1 VTASGNAGTLRGVAA
16 LVRAGLVAAERAE
29 ALEAVAARYAVAVPP
44 ALAALIDPAAAAD
57 PIGRQI
63 LPDEAE
69 LHLAAHERADPI
81 GDAAHTPLPGI
92 VHRYPD
98 RVLLTPSF
106 ACAVYCRFCFRR
118 ERVGGAEALGAE
130 ILGPAALA
138 AALAYIRERPEI
150 REVILTGGDPLM
162 LAPRRLGEIVAALDA
177 MPHLE
182 VIRIHSR
189 VPVAAPERVS
199 RELLAAL
206 TTDTALFLAVHANHP
221 REFSPAARTALR
233 RLNAA
238 GVALLGQSVL
248 LAGVND
254 EAATLEALMRGF
266 LANRVKPYYLHQL
279 DAAPGTARFRVPLE
293 RGQALM
299 RGLLGRLSGLGQPS
313 YVLDIPD
320 GYGKSP
326 VGPGYLAADGREIAD
341 WRGGRHRL

>member
-1 VTASGNAGTLRGVAA
+1 MSAGGDSGATLRDIAA
-16 LVRAGLVAAERAE
+16 LVRAGLVAADRAE
-29 ALEAVAARYAVAVPP
+29 ALAKVAARYPLAVPP
-44 ALAALIDPAAAAD
+44 AFAALIDPGAAD
-57 PIGRQI
+57 DPIARQI

-69 LHLAAHERADPI
+69 LTLAASERADPI
-81 GDAAHTPLPGI
+81 GDAAHAPLPGI

-118 ERVGGAEALGAE
+118 ERVGGAEALGPE
-130 ILGPAALA
+130 ALA
-138 AALAYIRERPEI
+138 AALAYIGERPEI

-177 MPHLE
+177 MPQLE

-189 VPVAAPERVS
+189 VPVVAPERLTS
-199 RELLAAL
+199 DLLAAL
-206 TTDTALFLAVHANHP
+206 TSETALFLAVHANHP
-221 REFSPAARTALR
+221 REFSPAARAALR
-233 RLNAA
+233 RLSAA

-254 EAATLEALMRGF
+254 DEATLAALMRAF

-279 DAAPGTARFRVPLE
+279 DAAPGTARFRVPIE

-299 RGLLGRLSGLGQPS
+299 RSLLGRVSGLALPA
-313 YVLDIPD
+313 YVLDIPG

-326 VGPGYLAADGREIAD
+326 VGPGYLSGDGGEITD